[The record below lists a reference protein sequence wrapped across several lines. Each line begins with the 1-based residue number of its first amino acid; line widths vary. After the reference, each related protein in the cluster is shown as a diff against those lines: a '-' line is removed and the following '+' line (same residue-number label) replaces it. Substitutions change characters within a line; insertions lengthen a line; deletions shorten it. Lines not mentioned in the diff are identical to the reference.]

1 MSEYDQNL
9 ASINEMLTKVSNS
22 RHVWTI
28 GVNKLGDGVHYY
40 LAIEDANSDDKRNVV
55 ELVPSKADK
64 EKHIIKLH
72 CDNYDID
79 NMSGLE
85 AGELAGILQIS
96 AILLLS
102 VDYGYLPKGGA
113 MNIKNQDT

>member
-1 MSEYDQNL
+1 MSEYDDKL
-9 ASINEMLTKVSNS
+9 VKFNEMLSQVSSS

-28 GVNKLGDGVHYY
+28 GVNKLDDGVHYY
-40 LAIEDANSDDKRNVV
+40 LAMLDINTNNKKDVL
-55 ELVPSKADK
+55 ELVPNKENK
-64 EKHIIKLH
+64 EKHTIKLH
-72 CDNYDID
+72 GENYDID

-102 VDYGYLPKGGA
+102 VDYGYMPKGGA
-113 MNIKNQDT
+113 MNIKN

>member
-1 MSEYDQNL
+1 MSNYDQNL
-9 ASINEMLTKVSNS
+9 ANINAMLGKVSNN

-28 GVNKLGDGVHYY
+28 GVNKLSDGVHYY
-40 LAIEDANSDDKRNVV
+40 LAIEEANSGDKRSVV

-64 EKHIIKLH
+64 EKHIIRLH
-72 CDNYDID
+72 CDNYDVD

-96 AILLLS
+96 ANLLLS
-102 VDYGYLPKGGA
+102 VDYGYVPKGGT
-113 MNIKNQDT
+113 MSIKNQDV

>member
-1 MSEYDQNL
+1 MSSYDQNL
-9 ASINEMLTKVSNS
+9 ANINEMLNKVSNS

-40 LAIEDANSDDKRNVV
+40 LAIEDTDSGDKRNVV

-72 CDNYDID
+72 CDNYDVD

-102 VDYGYLPKGGA
+102 VDYGYTPKGGA

>member
-1 MSEYDQNL
+1 MSNYDQNL
-9 ASINEMLTKVSNS
+9 ANIRAMLSKVSNN

-40 LAIEDANSDDKRNVV
+40 LAIEDANSGDKRNVI

-72 CDNYDID
+72 SDNYDID

-102 VDYGYLPKGGA
+102 VDYGYMPKGGA
-113 MNIKNQDT
+113 MNIRSQDI

>member
-28 GVNKLGDGVHYY
+28 GVNKLSDGVHYY
-40 LAIEDANSDDKRNVV
+40 LAIEDTDSGDKRNVV

-72 CDNYDID
+72 CDNYDVD

-102 VDYGYLPKGGA
+102 VDYGYMPKGGA
-113 MNIKNQDT
+113 LNIKSQDV